1 MIKKIESGII
11 GLGYVGLPLAVA
23 FAKHF
28 NVVGYDSD
36 KERIAQLNAGNDK
49 TKEVNRKELLKRT
62 KLVFSSKKSDL
73 NDTDIYIIAVP
84 TPVNKSNKPDL
95 SLLINAC
102 KLVSK
107 SLKQNNIIIL
117 ESTQYTLVQL
127 KKLVFRFSKE
137 AQNLLLI
144 KIFIVVIHLKE

>member
-1 MIKKIESGII
+1 MIKKKLRIGII

-62 KLVFSSKKSDL
+62 KLVFSSKKIRF
-73 NDTDIYIIAVP
+73 NRR
-84 TPVNKSNKPDL
+84 
-95 SLLINAC
+95 C
-102 KLVSK
+102 K
-107 SLKQNNIIIL
+107 
-117 ESTQYTLVQL
+117 
-127 KKLVFRFSKE
+127 FCR
-137 AQNLLLI
+137 
-144 KIFIVVIHLKE
+144 

>member
-1 MIKKIESGII
+1 MEFTKKSMIKKKLRIGII

-62 KLVFSSKKSDL
+62 L
-73 NDTDIYIIAVP
+73 
-84 TPVNKSNKPDL
+84 
-95 SLLINAC
+95 
-102 KLVSK
+102 
-107 SLKQNNIIIL
+107 
-117 ESTQYTLVQL
+117 
-127 KKLVFRFSKE
+127 
-137 AQNLLLI
+137 
-144 KIFIVVIHLKE
+144 